1 MSSKY
6 PGRRLTK
13 AFAVTMV
20 VALVVSVASTG
31 AVGAVGSPEGASALD
46 SSPTELS
53 SMTTT
58 QSESKNVSFTYIDK
72 SNSRVTIVYEDGT
85 ESATGVSAELVG
97 AVTDVDEDGV
107 LEVPYVTSQ
116 GKLGIVEAEPGASG
130 TILASNAQYSKS
142 HIGVGDWNGDGTKR
156 IFYTN
161 SQGYISAVDATGSTT
176 QVMSSEGTNGVA
188 GIVDF
193 DDDSDTD
200 IVFADTN
207 NQIDYYDGTSV
218 ETTNYQ
224 IGQNNGIGIGAPA
237 DFDGDGKVRVPTVD
251 TSENVKL
258 VNASGATE
266 KLATGADKAPLAAAD
281 WTGDNRLEVLY
292 SDGGNGRYVT
302 LGGTTGSVNAEG
314 NQISVKQNA
323 GPAKSVAAP
332 PFEVRNFTLVNQTGQ
347 NITVSFE
354 SAVALQGTDVSIED
368 PDGNLHSLSR
378 SDFSESTTSDGWYEY
393 TATFEGPIDGQY
405 NGTLQ
410 TVLSDRGTELHPML
424 TDSTSVSTSAP
435 SVHNMR
441 IVGTD
446 GDSYANDGETV
457 NITVDVQG
465 DADNVTADASAIG
478 GPSSVELINV
488 SGETWT
494 KEVTVDA
501 SGISDGVKE
510 IPVTANFGSE
520 SDTEVVT
527 MTLDTTAPDASSISV
542 GDATAGESVAFSIS
556 DADSPIASAQ
566 WDFGDGTSASGASVS
581 HTYDSAGTYNVTVT
595 ATDAAG
601 NTLQTTFTVDVAK
614 ASTDYDEGP
623 NDPDDEPKLPE
634 NVAERHY
641 TIVEG
646 AATVELPGGDV
657 DTITFEDATADGF
670 VIVDRLE
677 GFPARLDRPDAVE
690 SGEVMGLYDIS
701 VPDEN
706 TDDAATVEFVL
717 DAGRLGDAT
726 TDEVVVWH
734 YDGSEWTALD
744 TSATVT
750 GDSLVV
756 EAETGSFS
764 VFAVTTSGMPTTE
777 TPTETAT
784 ATPTETAT
792 ATETATDSATPTET
806 IAEGTVA
813 GEQAQPGSGFSTAG
827 IVGAVLLVALLT
839 ATVVVARRRQ

>member
-1 MSSKY
+1 MSSKH
-6 PGRRLTK
+6 PGRSVKK

-20 VALVVSVASTG
+20 IALVVSVAGVG
-31 AVGAVGSPEGASALD
+31 AVGAVGSPEGAAALD
-46 SSPTELS
+46 SSSTELA

-58 QSESKNVSFTYIDK
+58 QSESKNVSFAYIDK

-97 AVTDVDEDGV
+97 AVTDIDEDGV

-116 GKLGIVEAEPGASG
+116 GKLGIVEAEPGADG

-142 HIGVGDWNGDGTKR
+142 HIGVGDWDSDGTKR

-161 SQGYISAVDATGSTT
+161 SQGYISAVYANGTT
-176 QVMSSEGTNGVA
+176 TEVMSSEGTNGVA
-188 GIVDF
+188 GIADF
-193 DDDSDTD
+193 DSDGDQD

-207 NQIDYYDGTSV
+207 NQIDYFDGSTV
-218 ETTNYQ
+218 ESTGYQ

-237 DFDGDGKVRVPTVD
+237 DFDGDGQVRVPTVD

-281 WTGDNRLEVLY
+281 WTGDDRLEVLY

-302 LGGTTGSVNAEG
+302 LSGSTGSVNADG
-314 NQISVKQNA
+314 NQIGVYQNS
-323 GPAKSVAAP
+323 GPAKSVDAP
-332 PFEVRNFTLVNQTGQ
+332 PFEVRNFTLVNRTGQ

-354 SAVALQGTDVSIED
+354 SAVALQGIDVSIED

-378 SDFSESTTSDGWYEY
+378 SNFSESTTSDGWKKY
-393 TATFEGPIDGQY
+393 TATFEGAIDGQY

-410 TVLSDRGTELHPML
+410 MVLSDRGTELHPML
-424 TDSTSVSTSAP
+424 TDSVSVSTSAP

-441 IVGTD
+441 VVGED
-446 GDSYANDGETV
+446 SDSYANDGETV

-465 DADNVTADASAIG
+465 NADNVTADASAIG
-478 GPSSVELINV
+478 GPSSVELTNV

-494 KEVTVDA
+494 AAVTVDA
-501 SGISDGVKE
+501 SGISDGEKE
-510 IPVTANFGSE
+510 IPVTATAGTD

-527 MTLDTTAPDASSISV
+527 MTLDTTAPDASSLTV
-542 GDATAGESVAFSIS
+542 GDATAGESVSFSIS

-566 WDFGDGTSASGASVS
+566 WDFGDGTSASGATVT
-581 HTYDSAGTYNVTVT
+581 HTYDSAGTYNVTLT

-614 ASTDYDEGP
+614 ASTDYEEGP
-623 NDPDDEPKLPE
+623 NDPSDEPKLPA

-646 AATVELPGGDV
+646 ATTVTLPGGDV

-677 GFPARLDRPDAVE
+677 GFPARLDRPDAVQ

-701 VPDEN
+701 VPDGN
-706 TDDAATVEFVL
+706 TDDSATIRFVF
-717 DAGRLGDAT
+717 DASKLGDASVE
-726 TDEVVVWH
+726 DVVVWH
-734 YDGSEWTALD
+734 YDGSKWSALD

-756 EAETGSFS
+756 EAKTGSFS

-784 ATPTETAT
+784 PTATPTETAT
-792 ATETATDSATPTET
+792 DTPTETATPTET
-806 IAEGTVA
+806 VAEGAVA
-813 GEQAQPGSGFSTAG
+813 GEQAQPGSGLSTTE